1 MSLGARIPKNRRGFT
16 LIEVVTSTLII
27 AAMAAGMFGAFVGA
41 RYIFRHST
49 HKMQA
54 INFAREAQDKLRVH
68 YAYDDPE
75 LSVGSHTEA
84 EIGAI
89 IKGEMAD
96 LPNVQLTYDVSLP
109 EPDGYKKV
117 TVRIS
122 WDERSFF

>member
-1 MSLGARIPKNRRGFT
+1 MRLSATIFGHTRGFT

-41 RYIFRHST
+41 RYIFRYST
-49 HKMQA
+49 HKMEA
-54 INFAREAQDKLRVH
+54 INFAREAQDKLRLH

-75 LSVGSHTEA
+75 MSLGSHLEA
-84 EIGAI
+84 EIGTI
-89 IKGEMAD
+89 IKGEVAG